1 MVLVGLF
8 SQLITFEK
16 ILNEQ
21 FHVFDR
27 KLENVDCLNIYSTE
41 ILVDHAKFEECQ
53 GSTPLT
59 GTY

>member
-1 MVLVGLF
+1 MVQVGLF

-21 FHVFDR
+21 FQLLDR
-27 KLENVDCLNIYSTE
+27 KLENVDCLDIYSSG

-53 GSTPLT
+53 GLTPLS
-59 GTY
+59 GRY